1 MAKTDFAW
9 VNACDA
15 ATYTADSEAA
25 ALPASNLASPRTGK
39 VWRALATTTFFV
51 ASFTAATS
59 INVLAL
65 GSCTLS
71 ATDTVRHRL
80 YAGPSATGTLL
91 LDTGAIACGVLPG
104 YALHVYKLAA
114 ALSPQSWRC
123 DIVATSRAS
132 LGYVDIGRAW
142 ASPVL
147 QTAVGISRP
156 WDEMWTDDVDI
167 VRGKRSGGL
176 FVGDGPQYRIL
187 NVSLDWVS
195 EAEKAQLK
203 EMQRLIGRRYQAL
216 IIPDE
221 DGDIPREA
229 VLGRLGA
236 LQPVRNSALPVP
248 PVYGVSFNII
258 QDL

>member
-1 MAKTDFAW
+1 
-9 VNACDA
+9 V
-15 ATYTADSEAA
+15 
-25 ALPASNLASPRTGK
+25 
-39 VWRALATTTFFV
+39 
-51 ASFTAATS
+51 
-59 INVLAL
+59 
-65 GSCTLS
+65 
-71 ATDTVRHRL
+71 
-80 YAGPSATGTLL
+80 L

-114 ALSPQSWRC
+114 ALSPLSWRC

-132 LGYVDIGRAW
+132 LGYFDIGRSW
-142 ASPVL
+142 AAPVL

-187 NVSLDWVS
+187 NVSLDWLS

-203 EMQRLIGRRYQAL
+203 EMQRLIGKRYQAL

-229 VLGRLGA
+229 VLGRLGSLA
-236 LQPVRNSALPVP
+236 PIRNTAPPVP
-248 PVYGVSFNII
+248 PVYGQVFNII